1 MKPCALLPLAL
12 LLFPSAAL
20 ATPPP
25 ALQDALSAAA
35 AATPAVALPIPVGVQ
50 ARMIRRSSN
59 VRNDTRKAEKKLD
72 DEAERLKDRLG
83 GVVILPPGHFN
94 HTVKFNG
101 TTFKPAN
108 KDKKL
113 PESFADLDHS
123 HRRRRRNFFEALE
136 GHFGFGPS
144 ASKSAAVSKGT
155 GAADAGK
162 AQSED
167 GRYYWYVEDSDDQKH
182 WRSKEGKDAKETDKD
197 VDADKKKEKRGVGE
211 FFENIASEVDAEGET
226 TASSSKTAGFTT
238 ATRSASSTVTP
249 APTATSASAAPS
261 VTSSASG
268 NSTDTAWYD
277 PTTWGTSISNSV
289 SDEYNDLKHKIDKL
303 SVLSKI
309 GLAVLI
315 IVASV
320 LFFALI
326 YCGCR
331 LNQRRRR
338 RNAAERAQAS
348 VAANRP
354 GGHGGRA
361 GGRSFDQRATAIP
374 MMGFAGSSAATTG
387 KDKGK
392 RRSSWSLQR
401 D

>member
-1 MKPCALLPLAL
+1 MAQVP
-12 LLFPSAAL
+12 
-20 ATPPP
+20 TPPP
-25 ALQDALSAAA
+25 
-35 AATPAVALPIPVGVQ
+35 P
-50 ARMIRRSSN
+50 
-59 VRNDTRKAEKKLD
+59 
-72 DEAERLKDRLG
+72 LKQ
-83 GVVILPPGHFN
+83 
-94 HTVKFNG
+94 
-101 TTFKPAN
+101 N
-108 KDKKL
+108 KG
-113 PESFADLDHS
+113 SFTDLDHG
-123 HRRRRRNFFEALE
+123 HRRRRRSFFEELE

-162 AQSED
+162 AQSDD

-182 WRSKEGKDAKETDKD
+182 WRSKEGKDTETAAPSGEKQ
-197 VDADKKKEKRGVGE
+197 KRGVGE

-226 TASSSKTAGFTT
+226 TATSKTAGFAT
-238 ATRSASSTVTP
+238 ATRSASSASITP
-249 APTATSASAAPS
+249 EPTATAAATP
-261 VTSSASG
+261 VSSTAPA
-268 NSTDTAWYD
+268 NSTETAWYD

-320 LFFALI
+320 LFLALL
-326 YCGCR
+326 YCTCK

-338 RNAAERAQAS
+338 RSAAERAQAS
-348 VAANRP
+348 IAANRP
-354 GGHGGRA
+354 GGHGGR
-361 GGRSFDQRATAIP
+361 GGRSFDERSTSIP
-374 MMGFAGSSAATTG
+374 MGFTGSSTSAGKG

-392 RRSSWSLQR
+392 RRSSWSFQR